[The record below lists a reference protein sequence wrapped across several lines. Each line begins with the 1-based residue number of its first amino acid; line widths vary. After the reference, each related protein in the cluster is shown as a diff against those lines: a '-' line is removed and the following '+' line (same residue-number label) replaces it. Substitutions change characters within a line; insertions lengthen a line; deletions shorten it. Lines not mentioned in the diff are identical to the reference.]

1 MFLINPLINQD
12 YLMEQ
17 ILNLIFHQINHQ
29 VKKIQIKVLI
39 EDLKNLKKIL
49 IKSKEKWV
57 CL

>member
-1 MFLINPLINQD
+1 MFLISLLINQD